1 MFPHMGDITLA
12 CFQEV
17 AEEIVGVCVSGGL
30 SSLTVAAWLAE
41 SGVRTT
47 AFVAD
52 IGQAGR
58 GDIGSL
64 ARSLE
69 SAGLRTVVVDLR
81 KQMAGLALDLVR
93 YDARYDGGYWNTTGA
108 ARLVL
113 TKGLAEAIREAGCT
127 VLAHGCVGGGNDERR
142 FARYG
147 SMFAPGL
154 RVFSPW
160 ADPGMRGR
168 FPDRA
173 TMEAYVR
180 GRGLALDSR
189 CVADYSVDGNLAG
202 FAHEGTALEALGTA
216 DGEARRVLTVAPQ
229 RAPDKAG
236 TVTVRFERGRPVE
249 LDGVPGEPDELLDRA
264 NSLAGRHGVGLR
276 SVVENRIN
284 GTKCRGIYESPG
296 LDLLGFSL
304 ARVYQVTMDT
314 SARQLMQSL
323 SGIIGHAVYE
333 GRYLDPSVRAARA
346 AADVLTDSASA
357 TVEVEIYKGG
367 MSVRSLSGHDAGRV
381 PPRQTRFGG
390 GGHFW
395 RVTA

>member
-1 MFPHMGDITLA
+1 MS
-12 CFQEV
+12 FQEIKN
-17 AEEIVGVCVSGGL
+17 EMVGVCVSGGL
-30 SSLTVAAWLAE
+30 SSLAVAAWLAE
-41 SGVRTT
+41 SGVQTT

-58 GDIGSL
+58 DDVRSL

-69 SAGLRTVVVDLR
+69 SAGLPTVLVDLR
-81 KQMAGLALDLVR
+81 RSMATLALDLVR

-108 ARLVL
+108 SRLVL
-113 TKGLAEAIREAGCT
+113 TEGLAEAITGAGCT

-147 SMFAPGL
+147 AVLASDL

-160 ADPGMRGR
+160 ADPGMRAR

-173 TMEAYVR
+173 SMEAYVR
-180 GRGLALDSR
+180 GHGLALDPR
-189 CVADYSVDGNLAG
+189 CGADYSVDGNLAG

-216 DGEARRVLTVAPQ
+216 DGAARRVLTVAPQ
-229 RAPDKAG
+229 QAPDKAE
-236 TVTVRFERGRPVE
+236 TVTVRFDHGQPVE
-249 LDGVPGEPDELLDRA
+249 LDGAPGEPHELLERA

-284 GTKCRGIYESPG
+284 GTKCRGVYESPG
-296 LDLLGFSL
+296 LDLLGFGLS
-304 ARVYQVTMDT
+304 RVYQVAMDT
-314 SARQLMQSL
+314 GSRQLMQSL
-323 SGIIGHAVYE
+323 AGMIGRAVYE
-333 GRYLDPSVRAARA
+333 GRYLDPEVRAARA
-346 AADVLTDSASA
+346 AADVLADSASA
-357 TVEVEIYKGG
+357 TIEVEIYKGG
-367 MSVRSLSGHDAGRV
+367 MSMRSMSSHDAGRM
-381 PPRQTRFGG
+381 PPRQTRFTS